1 MHCPWWRL
9 HWYLRL
15 FYFSFADFLVG
26 KISAGIHPLTF
37 SIYGKQFFNNSVSVT
52 DPVTLQAVDI
62 RCFWWSDAATLRPAL
77 SVPPGYDQ
85 EIAISGLEI
94 SRDLIFGHVT
104 CLVIAIG
111 EAVT

>member
-9 HWYLRL
+9 HWYRRL
-15 FYFSFADFLVG
+15 FYFSFADFFVG
-26 KISAGIHPLTF
+26 EINAG
-37 SIYGKQFFNNSVSVT
+37 SYGQQFFNNSVSVT

-85 EIAISGLEI
+85 ELAISGLEI